1 MDVKE
6 IREALKMSRP
16 QFSEWSGI
24 PVRTL
29 ENWESGVRVPPA
41 YVVDLLNVKFRE
53 DLKMRNEILR
63 ACEAY
68 CDAVRVNLTARIYWN
83 VSTDE
88 VWEKDFV
95 GDSYSVYDDS
105 DIYEIPVGRIWNNLL
120 FARFKDTFGGPG
132 RIAPS
137 VLAEAVEKYIEEEK
151 KSL

>member
-83 VSTDE
+83 EYFWPLVMTNADKFRTLPVAIAQLKE
-88 VWEKDFV
+88 MEGMANWQVIMAGNAILV
-95 GDSYSVYDDS
+95 LPVIIVY
-105 DIYEIPVGRIWNNLL
+105 L
-120 FARFKDTFGGPG
+120 FASKQ
-132 RIAPS
+132 IM
-137 VLAEAVEKYIEEEK
+137 
-151 KSL
+151 KSFTYSGIK